1 LETGQKDGFVYEVGR
16 RLRSLREERS
26 VSLRELARQSGISA
40 NALSMI
46 ERGLTAPSIITLS
59 KLSQALEIPVTALFR
74 HEQARHKVVYRKSV
88 DGVQEVMEGCI
99 MEVMGG
105 GQFSGRMEAFQM
117 ELSPGTREPGQ
128 AVLHTGQEF
137 VFCLKGTT
145 EYIIEDKVFSLEVGD
160 SLMFTAQ
167 LPHSWRNLGNTAAR
181 ILVVL
186 SGFEEDEQPLEFHR
200 VFLTAINEP

>member
-1 LETGQKDGFVYEVGR
+1 MLETEQKGVFIYEVGQ

-46 ERGLTAPSIITLS
+46 ERGLTAPSITTLA
-59 KLSQALEIPVTALFR
+59 KLSQALEIPITALFR
-74 HEQARHKVVYRKSV
+74 HEQARHKVVFQKAADWVR
-88 DGVQEVMEGCI
+88 DDLEGCI

-105 GQFSGRMEAFQM
+105 GQFSGRMEAYQ
-117 ELSPGTREPGQ
+117 LTLLPGTREPGQ

-137 VFCLKGTT
+137 VFCIQGSV
-145 EYIIEDKVFSLEVGD
+145 EYIIEDQVYTLQAGD

-167 LPHSWRNLGNTAAR
+167 LPHAWRNPGADMAR

-200 VFLTAINEP
+200 VALVAKTN